1 MYPRDL
7 LRPGSGRILED
18 CSLPPRPQGDQ
29 RPHAGLQWRPADG
42 NRFALSSLLNGS
54 SMVAVVTFHTLH
66 PSNSKCLNNGSLFK
80 AAHFYSATLGICSV
94 VSLVILT
101 APSQG
106 FRLTRVLGTSLC
118 RVPSGSHYI
127 YGLHVLKFIRRL
139 SCSLADLL
147 FQPTLTCQRHIP
159 MRYRQQGLSLL

>member
-1 MYPRDL
+1 MICCGLGAGESWRTARYLLDL
-7 LRPGSGRILED
+7 KVTSGPMLGCSGDPQMAIGSPCR
-18 CSLPPRPQGDQ
+18 
-29 RPHAGLQWRPADG
+29 H
-42 NRFALSSLLNGS
+42 LLNGS